1 MKSLPGI
8 LIGIAAGVLLGA
20 LVAPRSGKD
29 TRKRIAK
36 DTDSFFSDL
45 QDQLQAGLETIK
57 NQYNDFVESTASVS
71 KEAIDR
77 AKK

>member
-8 LIGIAAGVLLGA
+8 LIGIAAGVVLGA

-57 NQYNDFVESTASVS
+57 NQYNDFVESTASLS
-71 KEAIDR
+71 KDAIDR

>member
-8 LIGIAAGVLLGA
+8 LIGIAAGVVLGA

-45 QDQLQAGLETIK
+45 QDQLHTGIESIK
-57 NQYNDFVESTASVS
+57 SQYNDFVESSVS
-71 KEAIDR
+71 ASKEVIDR